1 MLKKIAGVFVAVAVA
16 GLFGCGAQKAE
27 PSMLDEI
34 SGVWKEDTGQSL
46 MTIAYTDKKVRL
58 LFDDNLVPV
67 TVGDID
73 ETNHTVNFN
82 VVLAATGKSAV
93 WTVREIYNADKT
105 SFTLQMTL
113 NDGTQ
118 DGFSFVRKVSTD
130 DLNRIATLDAPP
142 PKADVAATVSTAAS
156 SVAPA
161 TEATPEKV
169 SAPVQPVSPTP
180 VETSSAPVA
189 PVPRPAQP
197 QAADTQSET
206 PAQPTAFAPSFDC
219 AKVNSGP
226 ERLICGS
233 QQLSQ
238 LDVELGQAY
247 KRLMADTTDKASLK
261 SDQIEWRKK
270 QRDACSTA
278 DCIAKAYQD
287 RIEEL
292 DAMSS
297 QLNKPAQFK

>member
-1 MLKKIAGVFVAVAVA
+1 MFDKVRGVLVAAAIV
-16 GLFGCGAQKAE
+16 GLFGCGSQKAE
-27 PSMLDEI
+27 PTILDEI

-46 MTIAYTDKKVRL
+46 MTIAYSDKKVRL

-73 ETNHTVNFN
+73 DTNHTVNFN
-82 VVLAATGKSAV
+82 VILAATGKTAV

-130 DLNRIATLDAPP
+130 DLNRIASLDAPP
-142 PKADVAATVSTAAS
+142 PKANVAAQIATAAS
-156 SVAPA
+156 SAAPA
-161 TEATPEKV
+161 PEATSEKV
-169 SAPVQPVSPTP
+169 SAPVEPVPPAS
-180 VETSSAPVA
+180 VEPASAPAEPAADSVQRQA
-189 PVPRPAQP
+189 NDSQSATTAQP
-197 QAADTQSET
+197 G
-206 PAQPTAFAPSFDC
+206 AFAPSFDC
-219 AKVNSGP
+219 AKVSSGP
-226 ERLICGS
+226 ERLICNS

-238 LDVELGQAY
+238 LDVELGKAY
-247 KRLMADTTDKASLK
+247 KRVMADTADKASLR
-261 SDQIEWRKK
+261 SDQIEWRKTR
-270 QRDACSTA
+270 RDACSNA
-278 DCIAKAYQD
+278 SCIAKAYQD